1 MQGQCVGSSADQ
13 ASTHCKIGFA
23 PMEAPFGLRH
33 AKDTNLDHEHRMA
46 AAKLTDGQLAARIIR
61 NLGQIEADFFH
72 SAWPLSE
79 RVMHEAFLAISQVA
93 QAPWECSEVD
103 WSTRIVCPEWKMTKG
118 VGTGDMWLELG
129 ELSSDP
135 DGYEHS
141 WLAAALKAAPTQ
153 LCIAVKFRRGLQDFA
168 EGLLQDDKN
177 VAALKKAGFVRD
189 DAQLVL
195 YMPFNIPVETMAAG
209 FEQNDLT
216 KALLPI
222 SKAASQALAAKPD
235 LDRLLEQVRAAA
247 KRK

>member
-1 MQGQCVGSSADQ
+1 
-13 ASTHCKIGFA
+13 
-23 PMEAPFGLRH
+23 MEALLGLQH

-46 AAKLTDGQLAARIIR
+46 AAKLIDGQLAGRIIR

-79 RVMHEAFLAISQVA
+79 RLMHEAFLAISQVA
-93 QAPWECSEVD
+93 QAPWECSEVE

-118 VGTGDMWLELG
+118 VGTGDMRLELG
-129 ELSSDP
+129 ELSADP

-168 EGLLQDDKN
+168 EGLLQDEK
-177 VAALKKAGFVRD
+177 AIAGLKKAGFKRD
-189 DAQLVL
+189 DDQGVL
-195 YMPFNIPVETMAAG
+195 YVPFDIPAEIMAAG
-209 FEQNDLT
+209 FEQNDL
-216 KALLPI
+216 
-222 SKAASQALAAKPD
+222 SKAIQPIGKAAALALAAKPE
-235 LDRLLEQVRAAA
+235 LDKLLEQVRAAA

>member
-1 MQGQCVGSSADQ
+1 
-13 ASTHCKIGFA
+13 
-23 PMEAPFGLRH
+23 MEALLGLRH
-33 AKDTNLDHEHRMA
+33 AKDTNLDHEHRTA
-46 AAKLTDGQLAARIIR
+46 AAKLNDGQLAGRIIR

-79 RVMHEAFLAISQVA
+79 RLMHEAFLAISKVA
-93 QAPWECSEVD
+93 QAPWECSEVE

-168 EGLLQDDKN
+168 EGLLQDDK
-177 VAALKKAGFVRD
+177 AIAGLKKAGFKRD
-189 DAQLVL
+189 DDQGVL
-195 YMPFNIPVETMAAG
+195 YMPFDIPAEIMAAG
-209 FEQNDLT
+209 FEQNDL
-216 KALLPI
+216 
-222 SKAASQALAAKPD
+222 SKAIQPIGKAAALALAAKPE
-235 LDRLLEQVRAAA
+235 LDKLLEEVRTAA